1 MSWINSRLVE
11 NKIVTLCNHLY
22 KLNYIAMKY
31 VLVLVLLVASIMLM
45 YLGIKNEIQPPVW
58 TGIGFLAIIGLFLSK
73 EKK

>member
-1 MSWINSRLVE
+1 
-11 NKIVTLCNHLY
+11 
-22 KLNYIAMKY
+22 MKY